1 MELGNPRIELEIQG
15 HRYNQYYC
23 GLFCP
28 AAQWCG
34 LVPGQVEKKE
44 KQKSR
49 WRSAQ
54 SVDTCSS
61 KHLNKKIQEL
71 DPKLC
76 ASIIHAAAPDVP
88 KEILQMCGTAVD
100 LIEI

>member
-1 MELGNPRIELEIQG
+1 MEPGNPRIELEIQG

-54 SVDTCSS
+54 SVDACSS
-61 KHLNKKIQEL
+61 KHLNKKKFKSWIQSYVHQSFMQL
-71 DPKLC
+71 RPTFQKRSC
-76 ASIIHAAAPDVP
+76 KCVAP
-88 KEILQMCGTAVD
+88 Q
-100 LIEI
+100 LI